1 MIVTAKIN
9 TSSSTGLK
17 LVKEIEKH
25 HKVASV
31 EYPLP
36 LGYNPK
42 STHEVV
48 FDKVWDD
55 LSEHYGVDMRKL

>member
-9 TSSSTGLK
+9 TSSPAGLK

-25 HKVASV
+25 NKVASV

-36 LGYNPK
+36 IGFNPNN
-42 STHEVV
+42 THQEV
-48 FDKVWDD
+48 FDRVWDD
-55 LSEHYGVDMRKL
+55 LSEHYGIDMRKL